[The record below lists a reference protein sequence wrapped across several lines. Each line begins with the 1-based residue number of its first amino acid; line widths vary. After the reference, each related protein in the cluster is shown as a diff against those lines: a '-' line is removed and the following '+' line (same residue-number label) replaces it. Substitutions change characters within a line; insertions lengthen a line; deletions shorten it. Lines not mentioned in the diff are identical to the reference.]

1 LPALPCYPILLAT
14 GQPEPADFKSDAKEL
29 ADLLFQCGCSVRR
42 ARVPLDHRFEAKLI
56 RAGSAWY
63 RKVSSVDI
71 SIECAI

>member
-1 LPALPCYPILLAT
+1 
-14 GQPEPADFKSDAKEL
+14 L

-42 ARVPLDHRFEAKLI
+42 VRVPLDHRFEPKLI